1 MTHKM
6 MKTLNANLSNCDGR
20 FSIIAA
26 LLNWVKELLFGAQ
39 KEIGEMVTS
48 KENWLASF
56 AVHSLYDEK
65 VRGLTECLTRTV

>member
-6 MKTLNANLSNCDGR
+6 MKTLNPNLSDCDGR
-20 FSIIAA
+20 FAIIAA

-48 KENWLASF
+48 KEN
-56 AVHSLYDEK
+56 
-65 VRGLTECLTRTV
+65 